1 MDAQAPFDAI
11 AESLQLLRAEAGD
24 VSYTEIA
31 TRVSA
36 RREAEGLSAA
46 ASRMARSTVFDA
58 FQTGRRR
65 INADLVR
72 EIALA
77 LGADEDEAEHWRRRC
92 LEARRLVLATRPLGS
107 DSGPTLRTLRTALVI
122 AVLVGCVFLNIFG
135 GTVAARLHLPLFL
148 DMAGTATA
156 AFAFGP
162 WYGVIVGLGTNSLGA
177 ITSTPETILF
187 ALVNIAGA
195 VVWGYGIRRL
205 ARTIPRFVLLN
216 IAVALACTLVATPL
230 NALMYSGVSGH
241 ASDSF
246 IAALRAVEGLW
257 PAVFSVNFLA
267 SLADKILAGFIGLAL
282 ARQLI
287 PLALSD
293 GQFPQNQLLLR
304 RTGAKSDRGAELT
317 RAPQGQGSARS
328 SK

>member
-1 MDAQAPFDAI
+1 MDAQGPFDAI
-11 AESLQLLRAEAGD
+11 ADSLQHLRAEAGD
-24 VSYTEIA
+24 VSYAEIA
-31 TRVSA
+31 ARVSA
-36 RREAEGLSAA
+36 RREAEGQSAA
-46 ASRMARSTVFDA
+46 ASRIARSTIFDV

-72 EIALA
+72 EISLA
-77 LGADEDEAEHWRRRC
+77 LGADDDEAEDWRRRC
-92 LEARRLVLATRPLGS
+92 LDARKRVLASRPLGS

-135 GTVAARLHLPLFL
+135 GTVAARLELPLFL

-195 VVWGYGIRRL
+195 VVWGYGIRRF

-216 IAVALACTLVATPL
+216 IIVALACTLVATPL
-230 NALMYSGVSGH
+230 NAVMYDGVSGH

-293 GQFPQNQLLLR
+293 GQLAQNPLLVR
-304 RTGAKSDRGAELT
+304 RSKPVPAGATKRT
-317 RAPQGQGSARS
+317 RASQG
-328 SK
+328 